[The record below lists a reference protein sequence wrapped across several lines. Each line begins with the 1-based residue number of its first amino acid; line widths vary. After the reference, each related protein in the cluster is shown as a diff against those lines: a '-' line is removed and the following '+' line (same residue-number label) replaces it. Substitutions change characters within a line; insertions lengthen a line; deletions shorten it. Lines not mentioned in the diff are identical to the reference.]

1 MKLSLTIAITLCL
14 LASAQ
19 AQVSPRAHQMKGEAR
34 AVRDASRSTTPKPA
48 PSSPP
53 ATQPRVDNP
62 SNAPTAP
69 ASAIHQSAARGDTEV
84 LRTELTSNPKSVS
97 RKDSEGFT
105 PLHVAASS
113 GQLEAVELLLESGA
127 DVNARGLRGET
138 PLLLAAGAGQAQ
150 IVEALLKA
158 GADSNIATKEGRT
171 PLHRA
176 SMEGSLDSVKARL
189 KAGADPKAQDGQ
201 GRTALDLAER
211 YKKGNQATLVIS
223 ELLKAR

>member
-1 MKLSLTIAITLCL
+1 MKLSLTIAIALCL
-14 LASAQ
+14 LGSAQ

-34 AVRDASRSTTPKPA
+34 AVRDNSRSSTPKPA
-48 PSSPP
+48 PAKP
-53 ATQPRVDNP
+53 APAKPRVDNAN
-62 SNAPTAP
+62 SAPTAP
-69 ASAIHQSAARGDTEV
+69 ASSVHQSAASGDTEV
-84 LRTELTSNPKSVS
+84 LRKELTSNPKAVS

-113 GQLEAVELLLESGA
+113 GQVETVKLLLESGA
-127 DVNARGLRGET
+127 DLNARGLRGET

-150 IVEALLKA
+150 VVEALLVA

-176 SMEGSLDSVKARL
+176 AMEGNLEAVKALL
-189 KAGADPKAQDGQ
+189 KAGADSKAQDGQ

-211 YKKGNQATLVIS
+211 YKKGNDATLVIS